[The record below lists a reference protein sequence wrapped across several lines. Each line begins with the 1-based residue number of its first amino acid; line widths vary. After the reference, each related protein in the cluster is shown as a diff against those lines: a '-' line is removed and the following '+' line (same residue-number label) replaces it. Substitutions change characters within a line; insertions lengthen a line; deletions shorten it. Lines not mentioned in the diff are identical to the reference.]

1 MVAACSRDKP
11 AAARH
16 LPPGLPA
23 EGSLM
28 RLPADGGGAILLRGD
43 SLTALDWSIESGIP
57 KIARGLGTDLEEKI
71 VYAVDTDGRLVGLDL
86 FARRSRVY
94 LAAARD
100 LVTTPEGVIFG
111 FDSAGH
117 ALRFAGRTLTT
128 FRASVD
134 AGPTSLVRAPGTQV
148 AAVSTRSG
156 IIQVIGDDGEARRI
170 EAPAGRVTSTWF
182 GDMIAV
188 TTDSGVLFVDPR
200 GKPDPTFHRVDG
212 KLSSAVFSPSGHRL
226 YVAREQGDIAVLAP
240 TLQGSTRLNVSDA
253 GTLPLAGRASAIRI
267 DKSGR
272 WLLAKPEQGGSVWLV
287 DVVRRE
293 LTATIQTSWADDLPV
308 VTGGRTLVAR
318 SGRDVVAYDITGTT
332 PVERARL
339 SGAASDVFM
348 VVPWAPRT
356 ILPPPSPVAEA
367 PTDSVPESAEVDSV
381 PTAAQPVDS
390 APPRLDSVPEPPVTP
405 AGATPLYLQVSSSQ
419 NAEWARAFA
428 DQLKQGG
435 FPARV
440 IDPAKEDEAFRVVV
454 GPYPTREE
462 ADATGRRL
470 GRPYF
475 VITLRGGGT

>member
-1 MVAACSRDKP
+1 
-11 AAARH
+11 
-16 LPPGLPA
+16 
-23 EGSLM
+23 M

-71 VYAVDTDGRLVGLDL
+71 VYAVDVDGRLVGLDL
-86 FARRSRVY
+86 FARRSRIY
-94 LAAARD
+94 LAAARA

-111 FDSAGH
+111 LDSAGH
-117 ALRFAGRTLTT
+117 ALRFAGRSLTT
-128 FRASVD
+128 FRASLD
-134 AGPTSLVRAPGTQV
+134 AGPTELVRAPGTQV

-200 GKPDPTFHRVDG
+200 GKPDPTFHRVSG
-212 KLSSAVFSPSGHRL
+212 RLVTAVFSPSGHRL
-226 YVAREQGDIAVLAP
+226 YVAREQGDVAVLAP
-240 TLQGSTRLNVSDA
+240 TLRGSTSLDVSDA
-253 GTLPLAGRASAIRI
+253 GTLPLGGRATAIRI

-272 WLLAKPEQGGSVWLV
+272 WLLAKPEKGDSVWLV

-293 LTATIQTSWADDLPV
+293 LAATIKTRWADDLPL

-318 SGRDVVAYDITGTT
+318 SGEDVVAYDITGNA

-356 ILPPPSPVAEA
+356 TLPPPEPLAAAPTDTVPAPAE
-367 PTDSVPESAEVDSV
+367 TDSVPPAADLIPPLPANADSMPDV
-381 PTAAQPVDS
+381 PV
-390 APPRLDSVPEPPVTP
+390 P
-405 AGATPLYLQVSSSQ
+405 AGPTPVYLQVSSSQ

-440 IDPAKEDEAFRVVV
+440 LDPAKQDEGFRVVV
-454 GPYPTREE
+454 GPYRTREE

-475 VITLRGGGT
+475 VITLGAGGT

>member
-1 MVAACSRDKP
+1 
-11 AAARH
+11 
-16 LPPGLPA
+16 
-23 EGSLM
+23 M
-28 RLPADGGGAILLRGD
+28 RLPAEGGGAILLRGD

-94 LAAARD
+94 LAAARA

-111 FDSAGH
+111 LDSAGH
-117 ALRFAGRTLTT
+117 ALRFAGRSLTT
-128 FRASVD
+128 FRASLD
-134 AGPTSLVRAPGTQV
+134 AGPTELVRAPGTQV
-148 AAVSTRSG
+148 AAVSSRSG

-170 EAPAGRVTSTWF
+170 DAPPGRVTSTWY

-200 GKPDPTFHRVDG
+200 GKPDPTFHRVSG
-212 KLSSAVFSPSGHRL
+212 KLVTAVFSPSGHRL
-226 YVAREQGDIAVLAP
+226 YAARAQGDIAVLAP
-240 TLQGSTRLNVSDA
+240 TVRGSTSLIVSDA
-253 GTLPLAGRASAIRI
+253 GTLPLGGRASAIRI

-272 WLLAKPEQGGSVWLV
+272 WLLAKPEKGDSVWLV
-287 DVVRRE
+287 DVVRHE
-293 LTATIQTSWADDLPV
+293 LAATINTRWADDLPL
-308 VTGGRTLVAR
+308 VTGGRTLVVR
-318 SGRDVVAYDITGTT
+318 SGKDVVAYDVTGNA

-356 ILPPPSPVAEA
+356 AAPLSEPVAIATADSAPEPA
-367 PTDSVPESAEVDSV
+367 EPDSIPSDPDVMPTLPSPTDSMPEVAVP
-381 PTAAQPVDS
+381 
-390 APPRLDSVPEPPVTP
+390 P
-405 AGATPLYLQVSSSQ
+405 AGPTPVYLQVSSSQ
-419 NAEWARAFA
+419 NSEWARAFA

-440 IDPAKEDEAFRVVV
+440 LDPAKQDEGFRVVV
-454 GPYPTREE
+454 GPYRTREE

-475 VITLRGGGT
+475 VITLGAGGT

>member
-1 MVAACSRDKP
+1 
-11 AAARH
+11 
-16 LPPGLPA
+16 
-23 EGSLM
+23 M
-28 RLPADGGGAILLRGD
+28 RLPAEGGGAILLRGD

-86 FARRSRVY
+86 FALRSRVY

-134 AGPTSLVRAPGTQV
+134 AGPTELVRAPGTQV

-200 GKPDPTFHRVDG
+200 GKPDPQFHRVSG
-212 KLSSAVFSPSGHRL
+212 KLVTAVFSPSGHRL
-226 YVAREQGDIAVLAP
+226 YAAREQGDIAVLAP
-240 TLQGSTRLNVSDA
+240 TVRGSTSLDVSDA
-253 GTLPLAGRASAIRI
+253 GTLPLGGRATAIRI

-272 WLLAKPEQGGSVWLV
+272 WLLAKPEKGDSVWLV

-293 LTATIQTSWADDLPV
+293 LAATIKTRWADDLPL

-318 SGRDVVAYDITGTT
+318 SGNDVVAYDITGKA

-348 VVPWAPRT
+348 AVPWAPRT
-356 ILPPPSPVAEA
+356 AAPPPQPLAA
-367 PTDSVPESAEVDSV
+367 ATPDSVPEPSDADSV
-381 PTAAQPVDS
+381 PTAADLVPVLPSQTDS
-390 APPRLDSVPEPPVTP
+390 MPEAPVAAAGPTPV
-405 AGATPLYLQVSSSQ
+405 YLQVSSSQ
-419 NAEWARAFA
+419 NADWAQAFA

-440 IDPAKEDEAFRVVV
+440 LDPAKQDEGFRVVV
-454 GPYPTREE
+454 GPYRTREE

-475 VITLRGGGT
+475 VITLGAGGT